1 MKKPISAIYNETE
14 LAIFYRQAHFTFGD
28 YHQTADGTV
37 CALDKSSGQLFV
49 GQDLRKNCVHPV
61 ESILSVTVDED
72 GGLCVT
78 FVDSQTICV
87 SLERAASETLAA
99 ELKECLPDEDT
110 VSGGGE
116 TTGDENPDS
125 GDDGTD
131 RDEDTVPLE
140 EEQIQKEDKV
150 LTETLS
156 ILGNSGRSKAIGY
169 LMSKVGLSADEASR
183 YVNELKEQNESVCEE
198 CRRVIMPVF
207 EETGKLSQSSI
218 LAIVKE
224 LKPGDIVHIE
234 YKPLIG
240 KLRVLDA
247 EYCSM
252 YLNLNMRYS
261 SIIASADDFN
271 ALKED
276 IITDLLD
283 FLNINVINPENGST
297 SSYEL
302 RNLRVLTKVSG

>member
-14 LAIFYRQAHFTFGD
+14 LAIFYRQAHFTFGE

-78 FVDSQTICV
+78 FADSQTVCV
-87 SLERAASETLAA
+87 RLERAASETLAA
-99 ELKECLPDEDT
+99 ELKECLP
-110 VSGGGE
+110 
-116 TTGDENPDS
+116 DENPDS

-140 EEQIQKEDKV
+140 EEQAREENKV

-156 ILGNSGRSKAIGY
+156 ILLNSGRLDAAGY
-169 LMSKVGLSADEASR
+169 LVSKVGMSVDAASR
-183 YVNELKEQNESVCEE
+183 YVEKLTKQYESGNEE
-198 CRRVIMPVF
+198 CQRVEMPVF
-207 EETGKLSQSSI
+207 EETGKMPRSSI
-218 LAIVKE
+218 YATVKE

-247 EYCSM
+247 EYHSM
-252 YLNLNMRYS
+252 FIDQNSRYAF
-261 SIIASADDFN
+261 ITAYANDYN
-271 ALKED
+271 TLKED
-276 IITDLLD
+276 IITDLLEN
-283 FLNINVINPENGST
+283 LNIIVINPENGKNV
-297 SSYEL
+297 YFQLHNLKVL
-302 RNLRVLTKVSG
+302 RKISG